1 MGSRCFN
8 DDSKLPSESAWL
20 GRRLLARSCSIH
32 FYPRCMF
39 FRRSIGFVDAH
50 RLGWHF
56 MDSLITSHLCTGR
69 AVTVAGGDYLQKA
82 PGITDGDCQAVGFGK
97 CFTFS
102 GVIRW
107 AAQAFSRYT
116 DIISTIFSQTCTNIY
131 ILLTSNLGLVGH
143 TRQFQK
149 PMSSRLI
156 QHWHFL
162 LRPMSSGHNHDI
174 HRNMYEVF
182 KEAAPAK
189 THSRT
194 LCHHCV
200 TRVPGSG
207 I

>member
-1 MGSRCFN
+1 MTQVCIQMTLIQFDTVGSTLLILPHISWKKGDSLRKGSSLRHQKNPHSASCGILTN
-8 DDSKLPSESAWL
+8 DK
-20 GRRLLARSCSIH
+20 CSISLA
-32 FYPRCMF
+32 PNKS
-39 FRRSIGFVDAH
+39 FRGLMNCRESPSSVSRAWKTGFVSTTMCL
-50 RLGWHF
+50 LG
-56 MDSLITSHLCTGR
+56 
-69 AVTVAGGDYLQKA
+69 V
-82 PGITDGDCQAVGFGK
+82 
-97 CFTFS
+97 
-102 GVIRW
+102 
-107 AAQAFSRYT
+107 
-116 DIISTIFSQTCTNIY
+116 Y

-149 PMSSRLI
+149 PMSSGLI

>member
-1 MGSRCFN
+1 MDRN
-8 DDSKLPSESAWL
+8 NHSKYTTVLSAALPGVTSQ
-20 GRRLLARSCSIH
+20 
-32 FYPRCMF
+32 P
-39 FRRSIGFVDAH
+39 FV
-50 RLGWHF
+50 LPW
-56 MDSLITSHLCTGR
+56 
-69 AVTVAGGDYLQKA
+69 A
-82 PGITDGDCQAVGFGK
+82 PCPGNL
-97 CFTFS
+97 
-102 GVIRW
+102 W
-107 AAQAFSRYT
+107 AQMPAN
-116 DIISTIFSQTCTNIY
+116 TNICSRPVLNQLQTSIIWPITIKANMYLLY

-182 KEAAPAK
+182 KETAPAK

>member
-1 MGSRCFN
+1 MHDLS
-8 DDSKLPSESAWL
+8 
-20 GRRLLARSCSIH
+20 
-32 FYPRCMF
+32 
-39 FRRSIGFVDAH
+39 
-50 RLGWHF
+50 
-56 MDSLITSHLCTGR
+56 
-69 AVTVAGGDYLQKA
+69 
-82 PGITDGDCQAVGFGK
+82 
-97 CFTFS
+97 
-102 GVIRW
+102 
-107 AAQAFSRYT
+107 
-116 DIISTIFSQTCTNIY
+116 

-149 PMSSRLI
+149 PMSSGLI

-200 TRVPGSG
+200 TGVPGSG

>member
-1 MGSRCFN
+1 MEGGVETVKEDVREGKLEKQRTKGGEGLVAIQTRC
-8 DDSKLPSESAWL
+8 KP
-20 GRRLLARSCSIH
+20 
-32 FYPRCMF
+32 P
-39 FRRSIGFVDAH
+39 
-50 RLGWHF
+50 
-56 MDSLITSHLCTGR
+56 
-69 AVTVAGGDYLQKA
+69 
-82 PGITDGDCQAVGFGK
+82 
-97 CFTFS
+97 
-102 GVIRW
+102 
-107 AAQAFSRYT
+107 
-116 DIISTIFSQTCTNIY
+116 
-131 ILLTSNLGLVGH
+131 LTSNLGLVGH

-149 PMSSRLI
+149 PMSSGLI

>member
-1 MGSRCFN
+1 MQRVPGKSGASKHTRIGLWYHPRVQTNREICQRPFQFVLSGYRSPLFHGSTTRQDGLWAAASIFLHALFVTCI
-8 DDSKLPSESAWL
+8 
-20 GRRLLARSCSIH
+20 SCSAIW
-32 FYPRCMF
+32 FC
-39 FRRSIGFVDAH
+39 GFAWCVPWK
-50 RLGWHF
+50 G
-56 MDSLITSHLCTGR
+56 C
-69 AVTVAGGDYLQKA
+69 
-82 PGITDGDCQAVGFGK
+82 CQCEFHINK
-97 CFTFS
+97 K
-102 GVIRW
+102 
-107 AAQAFSRYT
+107 
-116 DIISTIFSQTCTNIY
+116 IY

-182 KEAAPAK
+182 KETAP
-189 THSRT
+189 SRT

>member
-1 MGSRCFN
+1 M
-8 DDSKLPSESAWL
+8 DDHGRVRTQTQNTL
-20 GRRLLARSCSIH
+20 GHPEDTEFVMSPHTVAS
-32 FYPRCMF
+32 F
-39 FRRSIGFVDAH
+39 FRDHPRVTCSGKNQLLFVSLGEPHAH
-50 RLGWHF
+50 LA
-56 MDSLITSHLCTGR
+56 SL
-69 AVTVAGGDYLQKA
+69 
-82 PGITDGDCQAVGFGK
+82 
-97 CFTFS
+97 
-102 GVIRW
+102 
-107 AAQAFSRYT
+107 
-116 DIISTIFSQTCTNIY
+116 Y

-182 KEAAPAK
+182 KETAPAR

>member
-1 MGSRCFN
+1 MLRLPRILVTSRCVL
-8 DDSKLPSESAWL
+8 SQSAAPATQSAHDLCVCCL
-20 GRRLLARSCSIH
+20 GVCDL
-32 FYPRCMF
+32 CMC
-39 FRRSIGFVDAH
+39 
-50 RLGWHF
+50 RLGVCCLCVCCLGVW
-56 MDSLITSHLCTGR
+56 SLYVLSWC
-69 AVTVAGGDYLQKA
+69 GGNM
-82 PGITDGDCQAVGFGK
+82 
-97 CFTFS
+97 
-102 GVIRW
+102 
-107 AAQAFSRYT
+107 
-116 DIISTIFSQTCTNIY
+116 IST
-131 ILLTSNLGLVGH
+131 LLTSNLGLVGH

-149 PMSSRLI
+149 PMSSGLI

>member
-1 MGSRCFN
+1 MWVLSEQLGSFPEC
-8 DDSKLPSESAWL
+8 
-20 GRRLLARSCSIH
+20 LA
-32 FYPRCMF
+32 FEK
-39 FRRSIGFVDAH
+39 G
-50 RLGWHF
+50 
-56 MDSLITSHLCTGR
+56 
-69 AVTVAGGDYLQKA
+69 TVQYS
-82 PGITDGDCQAVGFGK
+82 V
-97 CFTFS
+97 
-102 GVIRW
+102 
-107 AAQAFSRYT
+107 Y
-116 DIISTIFSQTCTNIY
+116 IY

-149 PMSSRLI
+149 PMSSGLI

-182 KEAAPAK
+182 KEA
-189 THSRT
+189 THSRA

>member
-1 MGSRCFN
+1 MEGTKNRVETCENWVPSTQEFA
-8 DDSKLPSESAWL
+8 DQLDSGLLQRAEGRGMDNLKCGILL
-20 GRRLLARSCSIH
+20 GLKTTGL
-32 FYPRCMF
+32 Y
-39 FRRSIGFVDAH
+39 
-50 RLGWHF
+50 
-56 MDSLITSHLCTGR
+56 LCI
-69 AVTVAGGDYLQKA
+69 LCK
-82 PGITDGDCQAVGFGK
+82 
-97 CFTFS
+97 
-102 GVIRW
+102 
-107 AAQAFSRYT
+107 
-116 DIISTIFSQTCTNIY
+116 IY

-149 PMSSRLI
+149 PMSSGLI

>member
-1 MGSRCFN
+1 MEGTKNRVETCENWVPSTQEFA
-8 DDSKLPSESAWL
+8 DQLDSGLLQRAEGRGMDNLKCGILL
-20 GRRLLARSCSIH
+20 GLKTTGL
-32 FYPRCMF
+32 Y
-39 FRRSIGFVDAH
+39 
-50 RLGWHF
+50 
-56 MDSLITSHLCTGR
+56 LCI
-69 AVTVAGGDYLQKA
+69 LCK
-82 PGITDGDCQAVGFGK
+82 
-97 CFTFS
+97 
-102 GVIRW
+102 
-107 AAQAFSRYT
+107 
-116 DIISTIFSQTCTNIY
+116 IY